1 MPSPTTRNGNAFPT
15 SLAYDIT
22 ASNEPLCGSMR
33 SPFQSECEQ
42 HPMNKQ
48 DRFSGCLFGGAIGDA
63 LGYTVEFLNL
73 PMIQNRFGEN
83 GITDLVL
90 DKVTNKAI
98 ISDDTQ
104 MTLFTADGMIWA
116 YLRCSERG
124 IGSYAGSGTYQSY
137 LRWLYTQ
144 TGHIED
150 ECWLEKQ
157 PHEKQDFI
165 IKYDKS
171 ILEYKELFDPR
182 APGNTCLSS
191 LASGEMGSIECPINN
206 SKGCGG
212 VMRTAPVGL
221 FLHHKPEY
229 AFRIGAEIAAITHG
243 HPSGYLSAG
252 ALSAIIAE
260 LINGKTILESAKS
273 AMRMLATYES
283 HRETLTAM
291 ANAIKLAAGNET
303 AINAIKTLG
312 QGWVG
317 EEALAIALF
326 CALRETDV
334 KHVFIA
340 SVNHDGDSDS
350 TGAICGN
357 ILGAAYGIGALPKG
371 WVKNIELHDLIL
383 DMSDKLFTLSAYAF
397 HTQ

>member
-1 MPSPTTRNGNAFPT
+1 V
-15 SLAYDIT
+15 
-22 ASNEPLCGSMR
+22 
-33 SPFQSECEQ
+33 
-42 HPMNKQ
+42 NKQ
-48 DRFSGCLFGGAIGDA
+48 NQFSGCLFGGAIGDA

-90 DKVTNKAI
+90 NKETHKAI

-104 MTLFTADGMIWA
+104 MTLFTADGLIWA

-144 TGHIED
+144 TEYIKD
-150 ECWLEKQ
+150 RTWLEKQ
-157 PHEKQDFI
+157 PHEVQNLI
-165 IKYDKS
+165 VKYDKS
-171 ILEYKELFDPR
+171 ILEYKELFTHR

-191 LASGEMGSIECPINN
+191 LKSGIMGTIEDPINN

-212 VMRTAPVGL
+212 VMRAAPVGL
-221 FLHHKPEY
+221 FLHRDPVV
-229 AFRIGAEIAAITHG
+229 AFRLGAEIAAITHG

-252 ALSAIIAE
+252 AFSAIIAE

-273 AMRMLATYES
+273 AMCILETYES
-283 HRETLTAM
+283 DAETLSAM
-291 ANAIKLAAGNET
+291 ENALELAAGSET
-303 AINAIKTLG
+303 TINAIEALG

-326 CALRETDV
+326 CALRKTDV
-334 KHVFIA
+334 KEALIA

-357 ILGAAYGIGALPKG
+357 MLGAAYGLNALPKE
-371 WVKNIELHDLIL
+371 WVENIELGQLL
-383 DMSDKLFTLSAYAF
+383 TDMSDKLFALSEYAF
-397 HTQ
+397 NNQ

>member
-1 MPSPTTRNGNAFPT
+1 
-15 SLAYDIT
+15 
-22 ASNEPLCGSMR
+22 
-33 SPFQSECEQ
+33 
-42 HPMNKQ
+42 MNKH

-124 IGSYAGSGTYQSY
+124 IGSYAGSGVYQSY

-144 TGHIED
+144 TGHIKD
-150 ECWLEKQ
+150 KVWLEKQ
-157 PHEKQDFI
+157 PHEKEKSI
-165 IKYDKS
+165 IEYDKS
-171 ILEYKELFDPR
+171 ILEYKELFAHR

-191 LASGEMGSIECPINN
+191 LASGTMGCIENPINN

-212 VMRTAPVGL
+212 VMRAAPVGL

-229 AFRIGAEIAAITHG
+229 AFRIGAETAAITHG
-243 HPSGYLSAG
+243 HPSGFLSAG

-283 HRETLTAM
+283 HRETLTAI
-291 ANAIKLAAGNET
+291 ANAIKLAAGSAT

-317 EEALAIALF
+317 EEALAIALY
-326 CALRETDV
+326 CALKITDT
-334 KHVFIA
+334 KQALIA

-357 ILGAAYGIGALPKG
+357 ILGARYGLGALPKE
-371 WVKNIELHDLIL
+371 WVENIELAQLL
-383 DMSDKLFTLSAYAF
+383 TDMSDKLFTLSEYAF
-397 HTQ
+397 NTH

>member
-1 MPSPTTRNGNAFPT
+1 
-15 SLAYDIT
+15 
-22 ASNEPLCGSMR
+22 
-33 SPFQSECEQ
+33 
-42 HPMNKQ
+42 MNKQ
-48 DRFSGCLFGGAIGDA
+48 DRFSGCLFGGAVGDA
-63 LGYTVEFLNL
+63 LGFTVEFLNL
-73 PMIQNRFGEN
+73 SMIQNRFGKN

-90 DKVTNKAI
+90 SKVTNKAL

-144 TGHIED
+144 NGHITD
-150 ECWLEKQ
+150 KCWLEKQ
-157 PHEKQDFI
+157 PHERENSI

-171 ILEYKELFDPR
+171 ILEYKELFEKR
-182 APGNTCLSS
+182 APGNTCISS
-191 LASGEMGSIECPINN
+191 LMSGTMGCIENPINN

-221 FLHHKPEY
+221 FLHHKPAY
-229 AFRIGAEIAAITHG
+229 AFIIGAEIAAITHG

-252 ALSAIIAE
+252 ALSTIVAE
-260 LINGKTILESAKS
+260 LVNGKSILESAES
-273 AMRMLATYES
+273 AMRILKTYES
-283 HRETLTAM
+283 HEETLSAM
-291 ANAIKLAAGNET
+291 ENALELAAGNET
-303 AINAIKTLG
+303 EINAIQTLG

-334 KHVFIA
+334 KQALIA

-357 ILGAAYGIGALPKG
+357 ILGVAYGIDALPKD
-371 WVKNIELHDLIL
+371 WVENIELHDLIL
-383 DMSDKLFTLSAYAF
+383 DMSDKLFALSEYAF
-397 HTQ
+397 NPQRKS